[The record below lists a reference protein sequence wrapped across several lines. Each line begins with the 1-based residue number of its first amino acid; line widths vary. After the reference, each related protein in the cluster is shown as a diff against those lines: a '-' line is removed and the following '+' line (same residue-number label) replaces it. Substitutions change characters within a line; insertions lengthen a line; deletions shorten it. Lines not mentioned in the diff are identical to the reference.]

1 MVSTLI
7 NESIDDAMIVSILA
21 ENGKTSLRKVS
32 AKVGVPYS
40 SLRWKMRKLED
51 NGLMLLK
58 PLVQASLYGS
68 IAAFIEVEV
77 ESSQEELA
85 ERMYK
90 CNRVLAA
97 VVISNKVYAIVLAK
111 SVDQIHL
118 LLDELASI
126 AKVKSYIVKYGSI
139 PEKAMVPIKS
149 NGNCKNCI
157 LKEAYGEMACMP
169 TLRR

>member
-1 MVSTLI
+1 MSTLI

-32 AKVGVPYS
+32 AKIGTSYS
-40 SLRWKMRKLED
+40 SLRWKIRKLED

-85 ERMYK
+85 KRMYK

-97 VVISNKVYAIVLAK
+97 VVVNNRVYAIVLAK

-118 LLDELASI
+118 LLDELTLT
-126 AKVKSYIVKYGSI
+126 AKVKSYTVKYGSI
-139 PEKAMVPIKS
+139 PREAMVPIKNS
-149 NGNCKNCI
+149 GGCKNCI
-157 LKEAYGEMACMP
+157 LREAYGEMACMP
-169 TLRR
+169 TLRK